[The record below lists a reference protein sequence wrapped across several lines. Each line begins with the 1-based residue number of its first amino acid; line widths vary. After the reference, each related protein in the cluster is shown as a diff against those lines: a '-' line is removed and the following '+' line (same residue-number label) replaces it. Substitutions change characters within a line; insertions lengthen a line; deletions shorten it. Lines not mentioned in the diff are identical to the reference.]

1 MMQMRPFQIIL
12 VSVFAVLA
20 IVGLLVFS
28 MFKGFNSAS
37 SAGTVVIWGTLPS
50 SAVNGGLQELMK
62 QHKEFTSISY
72 VEKRADSFDTDLADA
87 LASGTGPDLVII
99 NQEQLL
105 TEIPKIQTIPFSSI
119 PQRDFLDSYLSIDQ
133 MYLNSTGTYAIPL
146 AVDPLVLYYNRAILS
161 SSGVASPPATWEAVT
176 GLAPLI
182 TKQSGGQAIS
192 RSTIAFG
199 SYANV
204 TNARAILSLLFL
216 QAGASITRTT
226 AQGVRSTLGAQP
238 TPNDPGSAPAQAAL
252 SFYTQFANPAKT
264 TYSWNPSLVP
274 SRQAFISGDLAFY
287 VGFASEEPAL
297 KAANP
302 NLDFDMAPI
311 PQSGVGGTRKTYGLA
326 YAFVIPKVAKNPGG
340 AYSTARG
347 LTASD
352 VLPALSVSLGMAP
365 AQRSLLTN
373 NPADPF
379 TAVYYPEA
387 LNAAGWLSPAPSA
400 TDSVFAAMISN
411 ITTGR
416 YDAPQALSAAD
427 QSLNAAL

>member
-1 MMQMRPFQIIL
+1 IL

-161 SSGVASPPATWEAVT
+161 SSGVASTPATWEAVT

-216 QAGASITRTT
+216 QAGASI
-226 AQGVRSTLGAQP
+226 
-238 TPNDPGSAPAQAAL
+238 
-252 SFYTQFANPAKT
+252 
-264 TYSWNPSLVP
+264 
-274 SRQAFISGDLAFY
+274 
-287 VGFASEEPAL
+287 
-297 KAANP
+297 
-302 NLDFDMAPI
+302 
-311 PQSGVGGTRKTYGLA
+311 
-326 YAFVIPKVAKNPGG
+326 
-340 AYSTARG
+340 
-347 LTASD
+347 
-352 VLPALSVSLGMAP
+352 
-365 AQRSLLTN
+365 
-373 NPADPF
+373 
-379 TAVYYPEA
+379 
-387 LNAAGWLSPAPSA
+387 
-400 TDSVFAAMISN
+400 
-411 ITTGR
+411 
-416 YDAPQALSAAD
+416 
-427 QSLNAAL
+427 